1 MACPTPEKFFKIV
14 KSPALPVGTFKGALA
29 LVTGGG
35 TGLGKAIATMFA
47 QLGADV
53 AIAARRTDVLA
64 ATASEIRT
72 KTGGNCEGFR
82 MDVKDPAIVSSSI
95 DEITKRFG
103 KLPSI
108 IVNNAAG
115 NFIMASERLSPNAVK
130 AVVDIVL
137 MGTLNVTTEVCKRAM
152 KANQGCTVL
161 SITTPYARHG
171 GAFVLPSAVSKA
183 GVENMTRSLASE
195 WAKYGIRFN
204 VIAPGPIPTKGAFSR
219 LSTAAPEDMEAGA
232 ASTIPVGRLAKP
244 EELANLATYVC
255 SDYAS
260 WLNGAIIDFDGG
272 QQFLNHNSSFGS
284 HLHEMSP
291 KDWEEIENNIRQRTG
306 KTKSKM

>member
-1 MACPTPEKFFKIV
+1 VPSIKTGVFTANETHSTPTVQHYLFPRY
-14 KSPALPVGTFKGALA
+14 
-29 LVTGGG
+29 
-35 TGLGKAIATMFA
+35 
-47 QLGADV
+47 
-53 AIAARRTDVLA
+53 RRTEVLA
-64 ATASEIRT
+64 ATAAEIRA

-82 MDVKDPAIVSSSI
+82 MDVKDAALVSQSI
-95 DEITKRFG
+95 DEISKKFG
-103 KLPSI
+103 KLPNI

-115 NFIMASERLSPNAVK
+115 NFIMATERLSPNAVK
-130 AVVDIVL
+130 TVVDIVL

-152 KANQGCTVL
+152 KVNQGCTVL
-161 SITTPYARHG
+161 SITTPYARNG
-171 GAFVLPSAVSKA
+171 GAFVVPSAVSKA

-195 WAKYGIRFN
+195 WAKYGMRFN
-204 VIAPGPIPTKGAFSR
+204 VIAPGPIKTEGAFSR
-219 LSTAAPEDMEAGA
+219 LSSASPEQMEAGA
-232 ASTIPVGRLAKP
+232 ASKIPVGRIGKP
-244 EELANLATYVC
+244 EELANLAAYVC

-272 QQFLNHNSSFGS
+272 QQFLNHNSSFGT